1 MKKLFLIIL
10 PLVLSACAGGDF
22 SAKGGANSVK
32 SVGSMFMNASVVRSD
47 ETQSILEVNTAT
59 ENGKDSPASVLTSK
73 VLGITYLTEGSKTT
87 VNGRNVTV
95 TEKRGNTLVVMP
107 SAGLKAGDSVEL
119 YIPKKTLIISDLKVL
134 DNSKNLTG
142 KLAFDE
148 FSERLTNSGRFVVLE
163 RRELASIMQEHA
175 LELKGLTDPQQA
187 TLLGQLLKADLMLTG
202 DMTKSGFNCV
212 FDLRVIDT
220 ATSKILGVAREST
233 LCSKIADTGNIRS
246 TASDY
251 GDFETSEL
259 RGWVLGDVQNFKGRT
274 VLDTSAGANGTTSS
288 VMLTVNN
295 HDITDT
301 SIILNKMKR
310 DLSGF
315 TQVTFWA
322 KADRPM
328 TGVFFIDDE
337 DEDGN
342 SEYFDRWAGNFWLT
356 TQWREYT
363 INLDELTLSKGIKQ
377 NSKMNFGDKKFS
389 PDMVKM
395 SGFIFP
401 KHKNKEITEAKVW
414 VDELNFR

>member
-1 MKKLFLIIL
+1 MKRMSLFMVCAVIFG
-10 PLVLSACAGGDF
+10 CAGADM
-22 SAKGGANSVK
+22 SAGKQSSAA
-32 SVGSMFMNASVVRSD
+32 GSLYMKASVVRVD
-47 ETQSILEVNTAT
+47 GETAVLRTDPLP
-59 ENGKDSPASVLTSK
+59 ENISKDSPIASLTSK
-73 VLGITYLTEGSKTT
+73 ILNLTYLTEGAKTS
-87 VNGRNVTV
+87 VNGKSATV
-95 TEKRGNTLVVMP
+95 TEKRGDSLVIMP
-107 SAGLKAGDSVEL
+107 SAGLKAGDTAEL

-134 DNSKNLTG
+134 DNSKNMTG

-148 FSERLTNSGRFVVLE
+148 FSEKLTNSGRFAVLE
-163 RRELASIMQEHA
+163 RRELAAIMQEHA

-187 TLLGQLLKADLMLTG
+187 SLLGQLLKADLMLTG

-212 FDLRVIDT
+212 FDIRVIDT

-233 LCSKIADTGNIRS
+233 LCSKVADTRDIRS
-246 TASDY
+246 TSSEY
-251 GDFETSEL
+251 GDFESSETK
-259 RGWVLGDVQNFKGRT
+259 GWVLGDVQNFTGRT
-274 VLDTSAGANGTTSS
+274 VLDTTTGAKGTSS
-288 VMLTVNN
+288 SIMVAVKDR
-295 HDITDT
+295 DITDT

-315 TQVTFWA
+315 TQVNFWA

-337 DEDGN
+337 DEDGR
-342 SEYFDRWAGNFWLT
+342 SEYFDRWSGTFWLT
-356 TQWREYT
+356 TEWREYT
-363 INLDELTLSKGIKQ
+363 LNLDELTLSKGIKQ

-414 VDELNFR
+414 VDELSFR